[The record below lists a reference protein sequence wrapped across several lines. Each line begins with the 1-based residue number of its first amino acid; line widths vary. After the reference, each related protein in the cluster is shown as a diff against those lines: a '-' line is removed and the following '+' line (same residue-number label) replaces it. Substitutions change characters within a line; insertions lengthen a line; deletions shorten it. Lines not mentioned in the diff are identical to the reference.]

1 MAASGFAAAAYSAVA
16 PNSLALFASAPAPMR
31 RPTISASLRE
41 VAQTNAAV
49 PSGPAITFCGMPFNK
64 ERTAARSPSFAA
76 VTSGTLLVSAANAA
90 PVKIVEPSSA
100 ARIVALMFIAVLPLR
115 LLTVPVDP
123 QTLERSFPHLK

>member
-1 MAASGFAAAAYSAVA
+1 
-16 PNSLALFASAPAPMR
+16 

-123 QTLERSFPHLK
+123 QTLERSFPQIGRAHV